1 MAHPDQVRKA
11 RAAKIEEV
19 FRQWDSD
26 GNGFI
31 SKVEL
36 QAVILKL
43 LPPGESLTKADI
55 DRLMVEADR
64 NGNGRIEYHEFAEWL
79 TRPGASMSA
88 ENSGVALFDLPKLLG
103 PLFQVYD
110 RNGDGSISF
119 EEFQECQNILQTA
132 LSLHPGDGAA
142 RKDPSVV
149 AASSKRVFQEVDID
163 NNRTVSFEEFVNWQ
177 RKALQKSGLL
187 NDDLQD
193 LIPAL
198 TRQLQRVFKLSESN
212 EKGQLT
218 NADQNVLMH
227 ITKNLANFSRD
238 IYNDAEAGHS
248 SLRGRHH
255 YKNRWT
261 EPPVGLNLDR
271 LKGLHLK
278 LATVPTWGVEDLNL
292 SVLCVPEVDT
302 RDARHRRWIARIVR
316 QVTYKTGRQEI
327 DEPQYY
333 VYEALNW
340 TSNED
345 LAPEFDQ
352 CLACLPP
359 ELRLFCLLKAEA
371 NFGVQIGWNS
381 VQVALKRAVQMGLLT
396 AEQQTLYTR
405 HTDSIVMRTLRER
418 SMSKPSAGEVERLR
432 SQTTCAPRHVMAALS
447 ELGIL
452 KVSSVWADVLKA

>member
-1 MAHPDQVRKA
+1 MARRGDADVAEQIKQC
-11 RAAKIEEV
+11 
-19 FRQWDSD
+19 FREFDRD
-26 GNGFI
+26 GNGAI
-31 SKVEL
+31 CRSEL
-36 QAVILKL
+36 EDVLQRLCHK
-43 LPPGESLTKADI
+43 GQSLTKDDIQLCLSQADKNGDGVI
-55 DRLMVEADR
+55 GYDEFVDWLMRPGARIQPKKGGIAIFDMEEVLRPLFHTFDR
-64 NGNGRIEYHEFAEWL
+64 NGNGVISYEEFEECFCILQNAVRMHSQAEAAAPDPAML
-79 TRPGASMSA
+79 EKEARAVFRRADSSMD
-88 ENSGVALFDLPKLLG
+88 NK
-103 PLFQVYD
+103 
-110 RNGDGSISF
+110 ITF
-119 EEFQECQNILQTA
+119 EEF
-132 LSLHPGDGAA
+132 
-142 RKDPSVV
+142 
-149 AASSKRVFQEVDID
+149 SK
-163 NNRTVSFEEFVNWQ
+163 WQ
-177 RKALQKSGLL
+177 LGLLEKSGLL
-187 NDDLQD
+187 NEDIKDLV
-193 LIPAL
+193 PAL
-198 TRQLQRVFKLSESN
+198 ARQLQRVFKLSESN